1 MAEEIGATGVIGS
14 ANGITLHN
22 DIVLPYFLGLAN
34 EEQRARFLPGM
45 VTGEVIGALG
55 ITEPN
60 TGSDV
65 AGIRTTGLKKGGAFI
80 VNGAKTFI
88 SNGINSDVVIVVCR
102 TDPEKG
108 HRGISLLL
116 VERGMK
122 GFERGRNLDKLGM
135 HAQDTAELFFSDVEV
150 PAENL
155 LGEEG
160 NCFVYLMTNHAQE
173 LLGIAVGAVAV
184 ADAALHWTLDYTK
197 ERKRQLSIEEII
209 KLQTIFATTSQNYA
223 DAPKKTGTERPLK
236 KEAQIALWLCLGAI
250 CRIGELLMTEWK
262 HVNCEQQTWF
272 IPAANTKGERGRKCD
287 QLVYLSDFTLD
298 QFKQLH
304 ALTGDSEW
312 AFPARYKEG
321 HVSEKSVSKLVGD
334 RQVKFKS
341 RTRKLQC
348 RVENNS
354 LVVGDEEWTPH
365 DLRRTG
371 ATLMQK
377 LKISREVINLC
388 QNHVIGSKVDRVYLL
403 DDYADDK
410 CEAWNKL
417 GDRLEAILSASNV
430 VSLKSA

>member
-1 MAEEIGATGVIGS
+1 MEAFPRTIFDDVHQQFRSTFRSWLDNEVVPHHEEWEKAGITPRELWLNAGKQGFLGLNVPEAYGGGDTDDYHFAAIMAEEIGATGVIGS

-160 NCFVYLMTNHAQE
+160 NGFVYLMTNLAQE
-173 LLGIAVGAVAV
+173 RLGIAVGAVAV

-197 ERKRQLSIEEII
+197 ERKAFGQSISHFQNSKFLLAELATEVQIAQVYVDRCVELHCEGKLSAEQAAAAKFWTTELQNKVVDRCLQLHGGYGYMMEYPIARAWADSRI
-209 KLQTIFATTSQNYA
+209 QTIYGGTT
-223 DAPKKTGTERPLK
+223 EIM
-236 KEAQIALWLCLGAI
+236 KEIVGRSI
-250 CRIGELLMTEWK
+250 
-262 HVNCEQQTWF
+262 
-272 IPAANTKGERGRKCD
+272 TK
-287 QLVYLSDFTLD
+287 
-298 QFKQLH
+298 
-304 ALTGDSEW
+304 
-312 AFPARYKEG
+312 
-321 HVSEKSVSKLVGD
+321 
-334 RQVKFKS
+334 
-341 RTRKLQC
+341 
-348 RVENNS
+348 
-354 LVVGDEEWTPH
+354 
-365 DLRRTG
+365 
-371 ATLMQK
+371 
-377 LKISREVINLC
+377 
-388 QNHVIGSKVDRVYLL
+388 
-403 DDYADDK
+403 
-410 CEAWNKL
+410 
-417 GDRLEAILSASNV
+417 
-430 VSLKSA
+430 